1 MKTVKESILDL
12 IDMKNINNE
21 YIEKEVLL
29 EKGIEQYL
37 KDRHIEEHLMK
48 YKDKPS
54 LYSKM
59 VQMKLK
65 TFETYSFK
73 MLVFYFVNY
82 SIIAELLM
90 IKGQAEYMSIHQ
102 DIDKDKAKQL
112 YCSALQKAGECLL
125 LNYEDKMIEQLL
137 LEIKVKLEITD

>member
-37 KDRHIEEHLMK
+37 KDRHIEDHLMK

-54 LYSKM
+54 
-59 VQMKLK
+59 
-65 TFETYSFK
+65 
-73 MLVFYFVNY
+73 
-82 SIIAELLM
+82 
-90 IKGQAEYMSIHQ
+90 
-102 DIDKDKAKQL
+102 
-112 YCSALQKAGECLL
+112 
-125 LNYEDKMIEQLL
+125 
-137 LEIKVKLEITD
+137 